1 MILITGCSGFIGFHI
16 TNSLLSK
23 KKRVFG
29 IDNLNNYYDV
39 NIKLD
44 KTKILKKKQN
54 FFFFKI
60 DLLEKKKLFKIIKEN
75 KITTIIHLAA
85 QAGVRYSLINPD
97 AYIDSNIKGFL
108 NILEASRHFG
118 IKNLIC
124 ASTSSVYGLNKNFP
138 YKENKIADH
147 PIQLYAATKRSNELM
162 AHSYSGLFN
171 IPITVLR
178 FFTVYGPWGRPDMAL
193 FKFTKGILNNKKI
206 EVYNKGKHSRDFT
219 YIDDVVAAVI
229 KLINKPARPNRF
241 WNSKN
246 PDPGSSKYPFTI
258 INVSSGQKIKLIK
271 FINEIEENLKKKA
284 KIKYL
289 PMQKGDIEQT
299 LSCRKKISNYLS
311 LKKPISYK
319 KGIKKFIDWYLEYYN
334 QK

>member
-1 MILITGCSGFIGFHI
+1 MILITGCSGFIGFHV
-16 TNSLLSK
+16 TKNLLLK
-23 KKRVFG
+23 KEKVYG
-29 IDNLNNYYDV
+29 IDNLNNYYDPK
-39 NIKLD
+39 IKLD
-44 KTKILKKKQN
+44 RNKILKKNKN
-54 FFFFKI
+54 FIFFKI
-60 DLLEKKKLFKIIKEN
+60 DIINKEKLFKIVKKY

-85 QAGVRYSLINPD
+85 QAGVRYSITNPD
-97 AYIDSNIKGFL
+97 VYIDSNIKGFL
-108 NILEASRHFG
+108 NILEACRFFR
-118 IKNLIC
+118 IENLIC

-162 AHSYSGLFN
+162 AHSYSCLFN